1 MSSSAA
7 ASGTS
12 SQDLASLEQEILAT
26 ITTLDRLEEFAQPSL
41 QPDNAALSLNLNQL
55 VERLDAMYPRHDLG
69 AEFEADALAFTFN
82 AFDATAVQLTTA
94 APPSDP

>member
-1 MSSSAA
+1 MRLCIAPSAVRLRTAGPSYAPGGGGAHYLFDSHARPELGLQGACVWA
-7 ASGTS
+7 A
-12 SQDLASLEQEILAT
+12 
-26 ITTLDRLEEFAQPSL
+26 PSRG
-41 QPDNAALSLNLNQL
+41 AL